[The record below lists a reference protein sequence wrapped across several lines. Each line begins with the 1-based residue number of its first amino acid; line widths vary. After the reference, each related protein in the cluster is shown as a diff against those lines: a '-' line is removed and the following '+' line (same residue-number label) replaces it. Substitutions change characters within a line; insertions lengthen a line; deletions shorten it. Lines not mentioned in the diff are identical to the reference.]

1 MKPMMDALVLGTAI
15 ALAGAAGAGVEWWAV
30 PAMSGVARMPDAV
43 PADGVKGGAV
53 KIVAAKGEYEPGSF
67 VVRSDVDLGKVKLE
81 VSELKRDQGGEIFP
95 KENVDLK
102 VVKVW
107 LQNKNAWFS
116 FFADTGTKLCPELLL
131 NDEDLIR
138 VDETKQANYARIVDK
153 DGKTSERWLNPPRL
167 MDKRY
172 YDHYRETTPF
182 QPMRPGFAD
191 AATLQPVALAK
202 DVSKQFFLT
211 VRTLPEMPAG
221 VYRGEV
227 KVKSEKGTSA
237 EFSVPV
243 VVRVLDFELPKP
255 KAYVHPE
262 MDFRVCFYDYISR
275 ELIMKEN
282 GGDEELMW
290 KQLEAILADQVAH
303 GQDMKWVNC
312 RTASVEGE
320 RTLAI
325 MKKVGMRTD
334 AVVGGIDYV
343 WNEMSPE
350 QSTARAYRIA
360 DYYDRTLGHHNIYG
374 GYGDE
379 PGAGFFAKA
388 RPVFESYQKAGL
400 KFLIASREH
409 IVNLEGFRWD
419 WHNASMKS
427 TDSSV
432 PSLWNQM
439 GSDTHCAW
447 YADQH
452 VGCENPEF
460 NRRQNGLGAY
470 LSGYSALCNYA
481 HHLGPFNDDSD
492 TYKPMVF
499 AYGTANGVIDTLQ
512 WEGFREGLDDIRY
525 ATLMMALAREADK
538 SDDLEVRH
546 LGRKAKLY
554 LTVFNRET
562 GDLAA
567 ARGEMIGFIGKFRAA
582 LGAKANVT
590 IAAAPAKATKRK
602 PLETLAKSA
611 PEPVTPK
618 NIVEARKQ
626 ADEWVVRNDLKGAIA
641 VFERLAK
648 VSEKTPWVVADCR
661 REIGNLYGKFYLID
675 EQIAYYKKEGLP
687 VEAAKVMLGRSP
699 ALTEEAYK
707 LAEQELDR
715 ALAAKD
721 QAAVRA
727 AWFFL
732 LEQDRVI
739 TDLQQPDIVK
749 LLGTGAVADAYLNLA
764 TGLNVGFNGDWE
776 RMRKYFDVSWQL
788 ENANTNRLW
797 AFKTVQYALQ
807 TYLTCGNRKLALAY
821 VDLGLKTAAKNDKR
835 IAYKPEDVYFL
846 ELAKATIDAKGESE
860 SQAAIAKGDA
870 AFGAQLAPKLR
881 KERIERL
888 AAFRLCGNDEAFAR
902 GAKAY
907 LDKMAPAQ
915 PDKTYV
921 VKFSP
926 KRIRGLGGWEEAA
939 KEVRPDTAKLDR
951 AYGGNTE
958 YLWTDVSTGRGE
970 VNQDTTKRYA
980 RNPEW
985 QAMTDAWGVHFR
997 LEVFDEQAKEIA
1009 AGFASAGSLE
1019 GYIAPGANTPYV
1031 CLLHSF
1037 QPGGFTVYNGVYSQ
1051 KGHRWVS
1058 EKDRVNC
1065 REDIAYTD
1073 GSVIIYWAFSWNI
1086 YATRIPK
1093 DGALWDFEPM
1103 LWGRKACLSWNGLK
1117 TIHGRSSWGH
1127 LQFALSSADR
1137 RAILRPVILAARK
1150 GYEDEK
1156 KTYGTHEGVLHH
1168 WQNVE
1173 VGDPAFYESVLKP
1186 VVEELDVASKKV
1198 SLEMDDQTV
1207 DEPAETALPRWHDFG
1222 FEVGRL
1228 RADYLLNQDIPEVK

>member
-1 MKPMMDALVLGTAI
+1 MNRINGRMWTTAVVALI
-15 ALAGAAGAGVEWWAV
+15 AGAAVADVEWWAV
-30 PAMSGVARMPDAV
+30 PAMSAVPRMPDAV
-43 PADGVKGGAV
+43 PTDGVKGGEV

-67 VVRSDVDLGKVKLE
+67 VVRSDADLGKVRF
-81 VSELKRDQGGEIFP
+81 ELGALKDEKGRTFP
-95 KENVDLK
+95 AGQLDLK

-138 VDETKQANYARIVDK
+138 VDEKSQANYARITDK

-172 YDHYRETTPF
+172 YDHYRESHPF
-182 QPMRPGFAD
+182 HSMRPGFAD
-191 AATLQPVALAK
+191 AATLQPVALPK
-202 DVSKQFFLT
+202 DVSKQFMLT
-211 VRTLPEMPAG
+211 VRTTKDTPAG

-227 KVKSEKGTSA
+227 TATGNGKRWKI
-237 EFSVPV
+237 PV
-243 VVRVLDFELPKP
+243 CLRVLDFELPKP
-255 KAYVHPE
+255 MAYLHPE

-275 ELIMKEN
+275 ELIMALN
-282 GGDEELMW
+282 GGDEDLMW
-290 KQLEAILADQVAH
+290 KQMEAILADQVAH
-303 GQDMKWVNC
+303 GQDMKWLNC
-312 RTASVEGE
+312 RTASAEAE

-343 WNEMSPE
+343 WNEMSSE
-350 QSTARAYRIA
+350 QATARAYRIA

-388 RPVFESYQKAGL
+388 RPVFESYQAAGL
-400 KFLIASREH
+400 KFLIASREY

-427 TDSSV
+427 TDPSV
-432 PSLWNQM
+432 PALWNQM
-439 GSDTHCAW
+439 GADTYCAW

-512 WEGFREGLDDIRY
+512 WEGFREGLDDVRY
-525 ATLMMALAREADK
+525 ATLMLALAREADA
-538 SDDLEVRH
+538 SDDIDLRH

-567 ARGEMIGFIGKFRAA
+567 ARGEMIAFIGKLRDA
-582 LGAKANVT
+582 LGSRANVR
-590 IAAAPAKATKRK
+590 IAAAPTKVTKRK
-602 PLETLAKSA
+602 PLATLAKPA
-611 PEPVTPK
+611 PEPVMPK
-618 NIVEARKQ
+618 NIVEARKL
-626 ADEWVVRNDLKGAIA
+626 ADEWVVRNDLQGAIA
-641 VFERLAK
+641 VYERLAQA
-648 VSEKTPWVVADCR
+648 SEKNKGVVADCR

-675 EQIAYYKKEGLP
+675 EQIAYLKKAGFP
-687 VEAAKVMLGRSP
+687 VEAAKVMVGRSP
-699 ALTEEAYK
+699 AFTEEACG
-707 LAEQELDR
+707 LAEAELER
-715 ALAAKD
+715 ALAAKEKP
-721 QAAVRA
+721 AARS
-727 AWFFL
+727 AWQFL
-732 LEQDRVI
+732 LEQGRTAADRRQADV
-739 TDLQQPDIVK
+739 TE
-749 LLGTGAVADAYLNLA
+749 LLGAGAVADACLQLA
-764 TGLNVGFNGDWE
+764 SGLSVGFDGDWP
-776 RMRKYFDVSWQL
+776 RMRKYFDAAWRL
-788 ENANTNRLW
+788 EQANTNRLW
-797 AFKTVQYALQ
+797 NFKTVQYALQ
-807 TYLTCGNRKLALAY
+807 AYVAGDNRKQALDY
-821 VDLGLKTAAKNDKR
+821 VEKGLQTAAKGDKR
-835 IAYKPEDVYFL
+835 AAYKPEDVYFL
-846 ELAKATIDAKGESE
+846 ELARATLGAKGESE
-860 SQAAIAKGDA
+860 AHAAVAKADA

-881 KERIERL
+881 KERIERI
-888 AAFRLCGNDEAFAR
+888 AAFRLCANDEAFAR
-902 GAKAY
+902 GAQAY

-915 PDKTYV
+915 ADKTYV

-926 KRIRGLGGWEEAA
+926 GRIRGLGGWEVAA
-939 KEVRPDTAKLDR
+939 KAVRPDTAKLDR

-985 QAMTDAWGVHFR
+985 QAMADAWGVHFR

-1009 AGFASAGSLE
+1009 AGFDSAGSLE
-1019 GYIAPGANTPYV
+1019 GYIAPGENTPYI

-1051 KGHRWVS
+1051 KDHRSVS

-1065 REDIAYTD
+1065 REDIAYTED
-1073 GSVIIYWAFSWNI
+1073 SVIIYWAFSWNL
-1086 YATRIPK
+1086 YATRIPTN
-1093 DGALWDFEPM
+1093 LSVWDFEPM

-1127 LQFALSSADR
+1127 LKFAFTPADR

-1150 GYEDEK
+1150 SYEDEK

-1168 WQNVE
+1168 WKNAE
-1173 VGDPAFYESVLKP
+1173 VGDPAFYETVLKP
-1186 VVEELDVASKKV
+1186 VVEELDAAAKRV
-1198 SLEMDDQTV
+1198 SLEMDDKTV
-1207 DEPAETALPRWHDFG
+1207 DELAETALSRWHDFD

-1228 RADYLLNQDIPEVK
+1228 RADYLLNGNFADGK